1 MIVLMRLLR
10 KIESRSVSKNAS
22 YLCLTTRYSPSC
34 GGGILGLATALK
46 LIRAHPSLR
55 LLILEKEAELARH
68 QTGNNSGVI
77 HSGLYYRP
85 GSLKARSCVAGRKE
99 LMAFCDENAVPYEIC
114 GKVVVAT
121 SQEELPRL
129 EELHRRGIANGLK
142 DLEIIGP
149 ERLKELEPHATG
161 IQGLHVPETG
171 IIDYKKVAAA
181 YAEKIRDAGGDIR
194 LSQRVVGILDR
205 PEEIVL
211 QTSGGDY
218 RTKHLINCCGL
229 QSDIVAQMMG
239 GANNSEE
246 EHRIIPFRGEYYKI
260 APERQFLVRNLIYPV
275 PDPTFPFLGV
285 HFTRMARGGVEAGPN
300 AVFAY
305 AREGYRHTDI
315 NLSDLWRTIS
325 FKGFWAIT
333 GKYWQTG
340 FGELYRSLSKS
351 AFVRALQ
358 KLLPEIRESDLV
370 PGGAGV
376 RAQAVSAS
384 GALVDDFVIKQS
396 RKAIHVLNAPSPGA
410 TASLA
415 IGQQICEMAEKNF
428 ELRS

>member
-1 MIVLMRLLR
+1 MASQYDLTIV
-10 KIESRSVSKNAS
+10 
-22 YLCLTTRYSPSC
+22 
-34 GGGILGLATALK
+34 GGGIIGLATALK
-46 LIRAHPSLR
+46 IGRAHPGLR
-55 LLILEKEAELARH
+55 LLLLEKEAELARH

-99 LMAFCDENAVPYEIC
+99 LMAFCDENGIPYEIC

-121 SQEELPRL
+121 TREELPRL
-129 EELHRRGIANGLK
+129 DELHRRGLANGLEG
-142 DLEIIGP
+142 LEIIDP
-149 ERLKELEPHATG
+149 KRLKELEPHAIGIKGLYVPQTG
-161 IQGLHVPETG
+161 IV
-171 IIDYKKVAAA
+171 DYKKVAAA
-181 YAEKIRDAGGDIR
+181 YADKVRDAGGDIR
-194 LSQRVVGILDR
+194 LSQKVVGILDR
-205 PEEIVL
+205 PAEIVL
-211 QTSGGDY
+211 QTTGGDY
-218 RTKHLINCCGL
+218 RTKRVINCCGL
-229 QSDIVAQMMG
+229 QSDLVAQMSRDRRRST
-239 GANNSEE
+239 AP
-246 EHRIIPFRGEYYKI
+246 EHRIIPFRGEYYKL
-260 APERQFLVRNLIYPV
+260 AAERQFLVRNLIYPV

-315 NLSDLWRTIS
+315 NLRDLWRTIS
-325 FKGFWAIT
+325 FAGFWRMS

-340 FGELYRSLSKS
+340 FGELYRSLSKA

-358 KLLPEIRESDLV
+358 KLLPEVRESDLI

-384 GALVDDFVIKQS
+384 GALIDDFVIEQS
-396 RKAIHVLNAPSPGA
+396 HNAIHVLNAPSPGA

-415 IGQQICEMAEKNF
+415 IGQQICALAEEQFGLK
-428 ELRS
+428 

>member
-1 MIVLMRLLR
+1 M
-10 KIESRSVSKNAS
+10 AS
-22 YLCLTTRYSPSC
+22 LYDLTII

-46 LIRAHPSLR
+46 ITAVHPRLR
-55 LLILEKEAELARH
+55 LLLLEKEPDLARH

-85 GSLKARSCVAGRKE
+85 GSLKARTCVAGRRE
-99 LMAFCDENAVPYEIC
+99 LIQFCDENGVPYEIC

-121 SQEELPRL
+121 TDEELPRL
-129 EELHRRGIANGLK
+129 EELRRRGEANGLRR
-142 DLEIIGP
+142 LETIGT

-161 IQGLHVPETG
+161 IKGLHVPETG

-181 YAEKIRDAGGDIR
+181 YAAKIRDSGGDIR
-194 LSQRVVGILDR
+194 LSQKVVGILDR
-205 PEEIVL
+205 PGEIVL

-229 QSDIVAQMMG
+229 QSDLIAKKAR
-239 GANNSEE
+239 GATQNHDL

-260 APERQFLVRNLIYPV
+260 APARQYLVKNLIYPV

-285 HFTRMARGGVEAGPN
+285 HFTRMAKGGVEAGPN
-300 AVFAY
+300 AVLAY
-305 AREGYRHTDI
+305 AREGYSHSQV
-315 NLSDLWRTIS
+315 NLNDLWQTVS
-325 FKGFWAIT
+325 FRGFWAMT

-340 FGELYRSLSKS
+340 FGELYRSLSKT

-358 KLLPEIRESDLV
+358 QLVPEIRASDLV
-370 PGGAGV
+370 AGGAGV
-376 RAQAVSAS
+376 RAQAVSAN
-384 GALVDDFVIKQS
+384 GALVDDFVIKQG
-396 RKAIHVLNAPSPGA
+396 RNAIHILNAPSPGA

-415 IGQQICEMAEKNF
+415 IGRQICEMAEKNF
-428 ELRS
+428 DLRN

>member
-1 MIVLMRLLR
+1 MASQYDLTIV
-10 KIESRSVSKNAS
+10 
-22 YLCLTTRYSPSC
+22 

-46 LIRAHPSLR
+46 LIRVHPSLR
-55 LLILEKEAELARH
+55 LLILEKEADLARH

-121 SQEELPRL
+121 SEEELPRL

-142 DLEIIGP
+142 DLQIIGP

-218 RTKHLINCCGL
+218 RTKYLINCCGL

-396 RKAIHVLNAPSPGA
+396 RKSIHVLNAPSPGA

>member
-1 MIVLMRLLR
+1 M
-10 KIESRSVSKNAS
+10 AS
-22 YLCLTTRYSPSC
+22 QYDVTII

-46 LIRAHPSLR
+46 LLGAHRNLR
-55 LLILEKEAELARH
+55 LLILEKEAQLARH

-85 GSLKARSCVAGRKE
+85 GSLKAQSCVTGRKE
-99 LMAFCDENAVPYEIC
+99 LIAFCDKTSVPYEIC

-142 DLEIIGP
+142 GLEIIGP
-149 ERLKELEPHATG
+149 ERLKELEPHAIG
-161 IQGLHVPETG
+161 IKGLYVPETG
-171 IIDYKKVAAA
+171 IIDYKKVADA
-181 YAEKIRDAGGDIR
+181 YAEHVRNAGGDIR
-194 LSQRVVGILDR
+194 LSQKVVGILDL
-205 PEEIVL
+205 PAEIVL

-218 RTKHLINCCGL
+218 RTKYLINCCGL
-229 QSDIVAQMMG
+229 QSDLVAKMMRASSAG
-239 GANNSEE
+239 EQE

-260 APERQFLVRNLIYPV
+260 APQRQFLVRNLIYPV

-285 HFTRMARGGVEAGPN
+285 HFTRMTKGGVEAGPN
-300 AVFAY
+300 AVLAY
-305 AREGYRHTDI
+305 AREGYRHT
-315 NLSDLWRTIS
+315 NVNVKDLWQTVS
-325 FKGFWAIT
+325 FRGFWAMT
-333 GKYWQTG
+333 GKYWRTG
-340 FGELYRSLSKS
+340 FGELYRSLSKT

-396 RKAIHVLNAPSPGA
+396 PRAIHILNAPSPGA

-415 IGQQICEMAEKNF
+415 IGQAITEMATQSFNLGK
-428 ELRS
+428 RSFGSLYHSER